1 MKVAQDID
9 FHDDDFIIE
18 NNKVRTRKIG
28 KSFKLDFILGKD
40 VITTNNDR
48 DYDKQERRQLTV
60 LDGIGKIHL
69 DFKMVQNS
77 GNLRPLF
84 KLPANA
90 PRNLELIETQVWD
103 GASVWLN
110 AGNNV
115 VYGSGLREGQRYILD
130 LIGFFS

>member
-69 DFKMVQNS
+69 DFKMVKDS

-84 KLPANA
+84 RLPANA

>member
-18 NNKVRTRKIG
+18 NNKVRTRKVG

-69 DFKMVQNS
+69 DFKMVKDS

-115 VYGSGLREGQRYILD
+115 VYGNGLTAGRRYILD

>member
-9 FHDDDFIIE
+9 FHDDDFVIVG
-18 NNKVRTRKIG
+18 NKVRTRKVG
-28 KSFKLDFILGKD
+28 KSYKLDFILGKD
-40 VITTNNDR
+40 VITTNNDK

-69 DFKMVQNS
+69 DFKMVKDS

>member
-1 MKVAQDID
+1 MKVVQDLD
-9 FHDDDFIIE
+9 FHDEDFIVE
-18 NNKVRTRKIG
+18 NNKVRTRKVV
-28 KSFKLDFILGKD
+28 KSYKLDFILGKD
-40 VITTNNDR
+40 WITTNNDK

-60 LDGIGKIHL
+60 LDGMGKIHL
-69 DFKMVQNS
+69 DFKMVKDS

-84 KLPANA
+84 KLPAKA

>member
-1 MKVAQDID
+1 MKAVQDID
-9 FHDDDFIIE
+9 FHDDDFILE
-18 NNKVRTRKIG
+18 NNKVRTRKVG
-28 KSFKLDFILGKD
+28 KSFKLDFLLGKD

-77 GNLRPLF
+77 GNLRPLL

>member
-18 NNKVRTRKIG
+18 NNKVRTRKVG
-28 KSFKLDFILGKD
+28 KSYKLDFLLGKD

-110 AGNNV
+110 AGSNV

>member
-1 MKVAQDID
+1 MKVVQDLD
-9 FHDDDFIIE
+9 LHEDDFVIE
-18 NNKVRTRKIG
+18 GKKVRTRKVG

-40 VITTNNDR
+40 IITTNNDK

-69 DFKMVQNS
+69 DFKMVKDS

-84 KLPANA
+84 RLPAGA

-110 AGNNV
+110 AGNNI

>member
-18 NNKVRTRKIG
+18 NNKVRTRKVG

>member
-18 NNKVRTRKIG
+18 NNKVRTRKVG

-69 DFKMVQNS
+69 DFKMVKDS

>member
-1 MKVAQDID
+1 MKVIQGLDL
-9 FHDDDFIIE
+9 HEDDFTIQ
-18 NNKVRTRKIG
+18 NGKVRTLKTA
-28 KSFKLDFILGKD
+28 KSYKLDFILGKD
-40 VITTNNDR
+40 FITTNNDK

-60 LDGIGKIHL
+60 LDGMGKIHL
-69 DFKMVQNS
+69 DFKMVKDS

-84 KLPANA
+84 RLPTNA